1 MDIPVDVQ
9 VFCTDGLCGRSTGVI
24 LKPSNEEVTHLVVQE
39 RDAPHEEILV
49 PVTAVKATTPDSI
62 DLSYTRS
69 KVDALQR
76 FMETQYVKVHI
87 PHYAGGAYS
96 LAPYD
101 YAGAEILPV
110 KHKAIPDSERA
121 LLRGARV
128 EATDGRVGRV
138 DELLM
143 DPEDDRIT
151 HLVLREG
158 HLWGKRDV
166 SIPVSQIDS
175 IEDDIVRLKID
186 KRTIASLPA
195 IPVR

>member
-1 MDIPVDVQ
+1 MDIPVDVE
-9 VFCTDGLCGRSTGVI
+9 VFCTDGLCGRSTGVV
-24 LKPSNEEVTHLVVQE
+24 LKRNNEEVTHLVVKE
-39 RDAPHEEILV
+39 KDAPHEEILV
-49 PVTAVKATTPDSI
+49 PVAAVRATTPDSI

-76 FMETQYVKVHI
+76 FMETDYVQVHI

-110 KHKAIPDSERA
+110 KHRAIPDGELAVR
-121 LLRGARV
+121 RGARV
-128 EATDGRVGRV
+128 KATDGYVGRV
-138 DELLM
+138 DEFLM
-143 DPEDDRIT
+143 DPQNDHIT

-158 HLWGKRDV
+158 HLWGKREV
-166 SIPVSQIDS
+166 TIPVSRIDS

-186 KRTIASLPA
+186 KRTIESLPA
-195 IPVR
+195 VPVH